1 MNRIMTAKDVVPAGQ
16 RAVVV
21 FTRGE
26 KLGFDDQGY
35 GGTGNWKINP
45 TKLEEIDNVVI
56 YLREEGQTGGRIF
69 VGSYVGCS
77 PSPEEGRYIIYFH
90 KLKEVGS
97 TTSNWPNFGTYGQ
110 TPVTFVGATTA

>member
-1 MNRIMTAKDVVPAGQ
+1 MKTFNTAKDVIPAGQ
-16 RAVVV
+16 KAMGV

-45 TKLEEIDNVVI
+45 DRLELVEKVII
-56 YLREEGQTGGRIF
+56 YLREEGQTGGKILM
-69 VGSYVGCS
+69 GSYVGYS

-97 TTSNWPNFGTYGQ
+97 TDSNWREFSNLWQ
-110 TPVTFVGATTA
+110 NPVAFVGDF